1 MQTVHKLTCY
11 KSRHA
16 HIFFLLYVAQ
26 NVIECLYTYAEAT
39 CMYSYALTSLIILI
53 ALQ

>member
-16 HIFFLLYVAQ
+16 HIFILLYVAQ
-26 NVIECLYTYAEAT
+26 NVIECLYTYAEA
-39 CMYSYALTSLIILI
+39 MYSYALTSLIKLI